1 MSKINYVEK
10 GIEPIKC
17 LSLYYFSNSNAFAFA
32 EDLRNQIISAI
43 FNHKYYI

>member
-17 LSLYYFSNSNAFAFA
+17 LSIYYFSNSNTFV